1 MKYSLI
7 ILLFFISISHSF
19 SQNLK
24 VKNIHYRIID
34 QRIEIFYDLPQNA
47 DTIDISIVF
56 KKNSE
61 KNFKYYPKF
70 VSGDIGKGIF
80 SGKNHKIIWQVENEP
95 ANVFT
100 GSEFYFK
107 VYAVKTPKKI

>member
-1 MKYSLI
+1 MKFSLVT
-7 ILLFFISISHSF
+7 LVFFISISFSF

-34 QRIEIFYDLPQNA
+34 QRIEIFYDLPQNT
-47 DTIDISIVF
+47 DTLNISIVF
-56 KKNSE
+56 KKKSE
-61 KNFKYYPKF
+61 ANFRYYPRF

-80 SGKNHKIIWQVENEP
+80 SGKNHKIVWQIDKEP
-95 ANVFT
+95 TDVFT

-107 VYAVKTPKKI
+107 VYAVRIPKTD